1 MTVLGTTLAWTGS
14 RAARAQ
20 YVRSLYG
27 RCGAHAAAC
36 VSVADTLAFLCR
48 VLRCLRR
55 RVACARVERMS
66 RTRSRATTRWSE
78 GRSCSVH
85 PVLRV
90 GEAATRAVP
99 LCTLET
105 GVLSALW
112 ARTGAGRQ
120 QGMPPQ
126 LFRRIQL
133 TAACVSSCVCADGP
147 CSTLHRRMHAALPPS
162 RVVKRG
168 SHARASAR
176 SASCLFPTNSALPWA
191 TCLCLYVHL

>member
-1 MTVLGTTLAWTGS
+1 LAWTGS

-48 VLRCLRR
+48 ALTCLRR

-66 RTRSRATTRWSE
+66 RTRSRATTRWPE

-105 GVLSALW
+105 GVLSVPW

-126 LFRRIQL
+126 LFCPVHP

-147 CSTLHRRMHAALPPS
+147 CSTLHHRMHAARLPS

-168 SHARASAR
+168 SHAGPSAQ
-176 SASCLFPTNSALPWA
+176 SASCLFPADSALPWA
-191 TCLCLYVHL
+191 TCICLFVRL